1 MVLKAMVP
9 VSDWQKICRLLN
21 KTNKETSMR
30 KKTRIAILSLSFF
43 CYGCCCLTGCV
54 PRVPLSEGNA
64 ANDKLNIIS
73 KAEFEKLYLP
83 PQVLAA
89 KKQKAGQGPLIYPGD
104 ELAIGIYDKLPASQ
118 EMRTERKRVGVD
130 GTVFLVPIKQ
140 VTIGGLTVA
149 EAEKE
154 IENKLTEFVVSPFV
168 EIEVMKR
175 AYEPEIY
182 VFGETGKNGIF
193 KIREGYRLLDAIAE
207 SGGYTG
213 NAYRRSVKII
223 RIVDQKI
230 VMISIDVSTIFNDAK
245 LSNNVLLQDQDILF
259 VPRRLVTDIAEVLN
273 SVSPF
278 VPWYY
283 FIKNF

>member
-1 MVLKAMVP
+1 
-9 VSDWQKICRLLN
+9 
-21 KTNKETSMR
+21 MR
-30 KKTRIAILSLSFF
+30 KKTWTTVLSLSLLSF
-43 CYGCCCLTGCV
+43 GLCCLTGCV
-54 PRVPLSEGNA
+54 PRTPLPGDKA
-64 ANDKLNIIS
+64 AEDKQNIIS
-73 KAEFEKLYLP
+73 KTEFEKLYLP

-118 EMRTERKRVGVD
+118 DLRVERKRVGED
-130 GTVFLVPIKQ
+130 GTIFLVPIQQ
-140 VTIGGLTVA
+140 VTIGGLTVT

-154 IENKLTEFVVSPFV
+154 IERKLAEFVVSPFV
-168 EIEVMKR
+168 EIEVTKR

-182 VFGETGKNGIF
+182 VFGETGRNGIF

-223 RIVDQKI
+223 RIVDQRI
-230 VMISIDVSTIFNDAK
+230 VMISIDVSTILNDAK
-245 LSNNVLLQDQDILF
+245 LGNNVLLQDQDILY
-259 VPRRLVTDIAEVLN
+259 VPKRLLVSLSEVLN
-273 SVSPF
+273 MVAPF

-283 FIKNF
+283 YIKNF